1 MFGEEEEGLF
11 GVFVGFEGEEVCFEL
26 EEGEELGEG
35 EEVADVGDEGG
46 VCVEVGEAVV
56 EELFFPGVEAE
67 VMKEAVELV
76 YFGGGG
82 GDEGLTCGGLEG
94 EGGGVLRGW
103 RRR

>member
-56 EELFFPGVEAE
+56 EELGEDVGIYL
-67 VMKEAVELV
+67 MD
-76 YFGGGG
+76 
-82 GDEGLTCGGLEG
+82 GDAI
-94 EGGGVLRGW
+94 EGGYVVTELEELKMAHV
-103 RRR
+103 